1 MATVTF
7 NERGLKNLLHDD
19 YELISVKI
27 INNNREILIEYNE
40 RDKEKVRVN
49 K

>member
-1 MATVTF
+1 MKTVTF

-40 RDKEKVRVN
+40 RVKK
-49 K
+49 KLG

>member
-1 MATVTF
+1 MDLEEFTVTF

-27 INNNREILIEYNE
+27 INNREILIKY
-40 RDKEKVRVN
+40 KEKTT
-49 K
+49 